1 MAFTH
6 QFSVRFLY
14 GWLKINYRVIVDFI
28 RIYSN
33 FINGTYCTK
42 HVRWTPA
49 TYQCTTTYSHRANLT
64 TNQQAH
70 QMKINHSQS
79 ILSPSKLHS
88 ISSLPLSA
96 KDILSAETNVA
107 YASTALIIANATNLN
122 ELQTNDNIFSDK
134 LPIYKHL
141 LSPSNIDTA
150 EQCGKNVATVPSA
163 TLQSPIKY
171 DLNNDHIKNLRNNSY
186 CNETTATPTEPTNSF
201 RSSGRRPPLSH
212 QNRFLS
218 LSISPPLTRRQ
229 DMPVLRGT
237 FVSL

>member
-1 MAFTH
+1 
-6 QFSVRFLY
+6 
-14 GWLKINYRVIVDFI
+14 
-28 RIYSN
+28 
-33 FINGTYCTK
+33 
-42 HVRWTPA
+42 
-49 TYQCTTTYSHRANLT
+49 
-64 TNQQAH
+64 
-70 QMKINHSQS
+70 MKINHSQT

-107 YASTALIIANATNLN
+107 YASTALIIATNATNLN
-122 ELQTNDNIFSDK
+122 ELQTDDNIFNDK

-141 LSPSNIDTA
+141 LSPLNVDAA
-150 EQCGKNVATVPSA
+150 EQCERNVAIDHRIVSAGDAIESPVTIPSP
-163 TLQSPIKY
+163 TIKY
-171 DLNNDHIKNLRNNSY
+171 DLNSDFIKNIRNSY
-186 CNETTATPTEPTNSF
+186 RKDETDTPSEPTNSF
-201 RSSGRRPPLSH
+201 RSSGRRPLLSY